1 MNTSY
6 QNHRSHPY
14 EDVLNELAS
23 LKKIVLQIKNAP
35 KESLSTKYYTR
46 KEVSILTKSSIQT
59 IDNYIDKGWIEIEEF
74 GPKKK
79 LIHNF
84 QIFNEDQTLKN
95 FKYKRKA

>member
-1 MNTSY
+1 MSTSY

-35 KESLSTKYYTR
+35 KENLTTKYYTR
-46 KEVSILTKSSIQT
+46 KKAGELFSTSVQT
-59 IDNYIDKGWIEIEEF
+59 IDNYIDKGWIIAEDF

-79 LIHNF
+79 LIHHY
-84 QIFNEDQTLKN
+84 QIFNEDGTLKS
-95 FKYKRKA
+95 FRYKRKS